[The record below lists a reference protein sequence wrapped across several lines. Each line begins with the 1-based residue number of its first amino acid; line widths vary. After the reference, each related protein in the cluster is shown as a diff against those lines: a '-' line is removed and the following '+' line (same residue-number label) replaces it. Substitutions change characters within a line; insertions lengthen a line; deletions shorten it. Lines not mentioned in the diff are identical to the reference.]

1 MESEEEDGLS
11 RNFSRHCPTQK
22 IAVSKARGSGIVAI
36 EVPSE
41 TRTANVVKGDAQG
54 IASND
59 GVVSSATTI
68 DVTRVGPLRLSEAKR
83 QGHGHGQEI
92 PSLPC
97 D

>member
-1 MESEEEDGLS
+1 MEDDEIESEEEDGLS

-41 TRTANVVKGDAQG
+41 THTANVVKGDAQG

-59 GVVSSATTI
+59 DVASPTTV
-68 DVTRVGPLRLSEAKR
+68 DAML
-83 QGHGHGQEI
+83 QG
-92 PSLPC
+92 SVL
-97 D
+97 

>member
-1 MESEEEDGLS
+1 MPKS
-11 RNFSRHCPTQK
+11 R
-22 IAVSKARGSGIVAI
+22 VSGIVAI
-36 EVPSE
+36 EVPFDPH
-41 TRTANVVKGDAQG
+41 TANVAKGDAQG

-83 QGHGHGQEI
+83 QGHGQEI
-92 PSLPC
+92 PSIPR